1 VPTYFEITY
10 ITTYFIGLPK
20 PEALPNPQIGFKP
33 TPSPEESFKTSTSV
47 ELKNCE
53 ENSVFEKI
61 RVATKLTKEDLL
73 AIICQALE
81 DKGLKQIHLC
91 PNITKTNEMDL
102 VAKDSTQ
109 AFAVYRSRPR

>member
-1 VPTYFEITY
+1 MPTYFEITY

-61 RVATKLTKEDLL
+61 RVETKLTEEDLL
-73 AIICQALE
+73 AILCQKLA
-81 DKGLKQIHLC
+81 DKGFNRINSC
-91 PNITKTNEMDL
+91 PNITKRIEMDKTIETGIIL
-102 VAKDSTQ
+102 LILSIH
-109 AFAVYRSRPR
+109 